1 MGGLRP
7 PAYHRPVTSDADPS
21 GPANVVHCTVAHGLH
36 LERGRVAELLAGGSF
51 FWLDVQAPEAT
62 DLEILREEFGFHP
75 LSLEDSWRFG
85 QRPKIDDYDGYVFLV
100 VFGASSTDDTDGL
113 VELHCFYSDRFL
125 VTLHRDD
132 APSITE
138 LRARY
143 VKRDAPVDD
152 PARLLH
158 AVVDGLVDGFF
169 PRLTA
174 IDDRIDV
181 LEEGIFRDAGDEQLQ
196 EIFTMKRELVG
207 MRKVISPQR
216 DLFASIVVGVESFPG
231 MTDDDQR
238 YFRDVYDHLIRI
250 GDMVDTYRDLLT
262 GAMDVYLSTVS
273 NRLNAV
279 MKQLAII
286 ATVFMPLT
294 FLTGFFGQNL
304 GWLVTHAGG
313 LGHFLVYGIGLEL
326 MTLAIVLA
334 YFRRRGWL
342 GR

>member
-1 MGGLRP
+1 MPRVPSARGFRSIIVGSDR
-7 PAYHRPVTSDADPS
+7 TSSTAPS
-21 GPANVVHCTVAHGLH
+21 ITDCTSSATGC
-36 LERGRVAELLAGGSF
+36 GSF
-51 FWLDVQAPEAT
+51 STAT
-62 DLEILREEFGFHP
+62 ASSGSTSTSPKTADLEILREEFRFHP
-75 LSLEDSWRFG
+75 LSLEDSWQFN
-85 QRPKIDDYDGYVFLV
+85 QRPKIDDYDGLRLPRRLRRLRP
-100 VFGASSTDDTDGL
+100 GDADGL
-113 VELHCFYSDRFL
+113 VEVHCFYSDRFL
-125 VTLHRDD
+125 ITLHRDD
-132 APSITE
+132 APSLAA
-138 LRARY
+138 LRERY

-158 AVVDGLVDGFF
+158 KVVDGLVDSFF

-181 LEEGIFRDAGDEQLQ
+181 LEDSIFLNADDAQLQ
-196 EIFTMKRELVG
+196 EIFSMKRSLVS

-216 DLFASIVVGVESFPG
+216 DLFSSIVTGVEDFPG

-286 ATVFMPLT
+286 ATSSC
-294 FLTGFFGQNL
+294 
-304 GWLVTHAGG
+304 
-313 LGHFLVYGIGLEL
+313 
-326 MTLAIVLA
+326 
-334 YFRRRGWL
+334 RSRS
-342 GR
+342 

>member
-1 MGGLRP
+1 M
-7 PAYHRPVTSDADPS
+7 
-21 GPANVVHCTVAHGLH
+21 
-36 LERGRVAELLAGGSF
+36 
-51 FWLDVQAPEAT
+51 
-62 DLEILREEFGFHP
+62 
-75 LSLEDSWRFG
+75 
-85 QRPKIDDYDGYVFLV
+85 
-100 VFGASSTDDTDGL
+100 
-113 VELHCFYSDRFL
+113 HCFYSDRFL
-125 VTLHRDD
+125 ITLHRDD
-132 APSITE
+132 APSLSA
-138 LRARY
+138 LREWY
-143 VKRDAPVDD
+143 VKRDTPVDD

-158 AVVDGLVDGFF
+158 KVVDGLVDSFF

-181 LEEGIFRDAGDEQLQ
+181 LEDSIFRQRRRRAAAGDLLDEA
-196 EIFTMKRELVG
+196 RRSSS

-216 DLFASIVVGVESFPG
+216 DLFASIVTGVEDFPG

-304 GWLVTHAGG
+304 ALDGG
-313 LGHFLVYGIGLEL
+313 
-326 MTLAIVLA
+326 A
-334 YFRRRGWL
+334 RRRLRALPRLRDRARADDARDRAHVLPPHGL
-342 GR
+342 AQSVSPGRL

>member
-1 MGGLRP
+1 MP
-7 PAYHRPVTSDADPS
+7 P
-21 GPANVVHCTVAHGLH
+21 GPANVVHCSADRRLH
-36 LERGRVAELLAGGSF
+36 LERARVRELVDSGDF
-51 FWLDVQAPEAT
+51 FWLDVREPEPG

-75 LSLEDSWRFG
+75 LSLEDSWRFD

-100 VFGASSTDDTDGL
+100 VFGASGEKDSDGL
-113 VELHCFYSDRFL
+113 VEVHCFYSDRYL

-132 APSITE
+132 APSIDG
-138 LRARY
+138 LRQRY

-158 AVVDGLVDGFF
+158 AVVDGLVDSFF
-169 PRLTA
+169 PRLAA
-174 IDDRIDV
+174 IDDRVDL
-181 LEEGIFRDAGDEQLQ
+181 LEDGIFRDADETQLQ
-196 EIFTMKRELVG
+196 EIFSIKRQLVG

-250 GDMVDTYRDLLT
+250 GDMVDTYRDLIT

-304 GWLVTHAGG
+304 AWMVEHAGG
-313 LGHFLVYGIGLEL
+313 LGHFLVFGIGLEL
-326 MTLAIVLA
+326 MTLAIVLT

>member
-1 MGGLRP
+1 MEP
-7 PAYHRPVTSDADPS
+7 DSTAPT
-21 GPANVVHCTVAHGLH
+21 NIVHCNVEHGLH
-36 LERGRVAELLAGGSF
+36 LEREKVKALLEAGDF
-51 FWLDVQAPEAT
+51 FWLDIHEPTKE
-62 DLEILREEFGFHP
+62 DLEILHEEFHFHP
-75 LSLEDSWRFG
+75 LSLDDSWRFD
-85 QRPKIDDYDGYVFLV
+85 QRPKLDDYDGYVFLV
-100 VFGASSTDDTDGL
+100 VFGASDDDDPDGL
-113 VELHCFYSDRFL
+113 VELHCFYSERYL
-125 VTLHRDD
+125 ITLHRDD
-132 APSITE
+132 APSLIE
-138 LRARY
+138 LRERY
-143 VKRDAPVDD
+143 IKRDAPVDD

-158 AVVDGLVDGFF
+158 AVVDGLVDSFF
-169 PRLTA
+169 PRLSA

-181 LEEGIFRDAGDEQLQ
+181 LEDSIFRQADDAQLQ
-196 EIFTMKRELVG
+196 EIFSMKRSLVS
-207 MRKVISPQR
+207 MRKVISPMR
-216 DLFASIVVGVESFPG
+216 DLFSSIVTGVEDFPG

-250 GDMVDTYRDLLT
+250 GDLVDTYRDLLT

-304 GWLVTHAGG
+304 SWMVEHVGG
-313 LGHFLVYGIGLEL
+313 FGHFLVFGIGLEL

-342 GR
+342 SR

>member
-1 MGGLRP
+1 M
-7 PAYHRPVTSDADPS
+7 TSETDSP
-21 GPANVVHCTVAHGLH
+21 GPANVVHCTADHGLH
-36 LERGRVAELLAGGSF
+36 LERGRVEELLEGGSF
-51 FWLDVQAPEAT
+51 FWLDVQAPEAN

-85 QRPKIDDYDGYVFLV
+85 QRPKVDDYDGYIFLV
-100 VFGASSTDDTDGL
+100 VFGASSDEDMDGL
-113 VELHCFYSDRFL
+113 VELHCFYSDRYL

-132 APSITE
+132 APSISE
-138 LRARY
+138 LRERY
-143 VKRDAPVDD
+143 AKRDAPVDD

-158 AVVDGLVDGFF
+158 AVVDGLVDSFF
-169 PRLTA
+169 PRLAA
-174 IDDRIDV
+174 IDDRIDL
-181 LEEGIFRDAGDEQLQ
+181 LEEGIFRDAGEAQLQ

-273 NRLNAV
+273 NRLNDV

-304 GWLVTHAGG
+304 GWMVMHVGG

-326 MTLAIVLA
+326 MTLAIVLG

-342 GR
+342 SR

>member
-1 MGGLRP
+1 M
-7 PAYHRPVTSDADPS
+7 TSDADPS
-21 GPANVVHCTVAHGLH
+21 GPANVVHCTAAHGLH

-51 FWLDVQAPEAT
+51 FWLDVQAPEAN

-100 VFGASSTDDTDGL
+100 VFGASSDEDTDGL
-113 VELHCFYSDRFL
+113 VELHCFYSDRYL

-132 APSITE
+132 APSIAE

-174 IDDRIDV
+174 IDDRIDL

-304 GWLVTHAGG
+304 GWLVTHVGG